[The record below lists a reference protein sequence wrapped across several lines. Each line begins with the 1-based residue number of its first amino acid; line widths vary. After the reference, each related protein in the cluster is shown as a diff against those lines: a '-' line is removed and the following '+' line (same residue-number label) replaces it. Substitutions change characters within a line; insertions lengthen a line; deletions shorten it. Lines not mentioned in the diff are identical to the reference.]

1 MKNNEVKITC
11 CTANKAQVIQSYLT
25 YRKQTRK
32 INNCFSEFI
41 DFFIGDQQGSI
52 SLFFNI
58 YICDLFFFTEDEIA
72 TSYADDTTPSSNG
85 NNVVTASED
94 REAPCPQ

>member
-1 MKNNEVKITC
+1 MNLLI
-11 CTANKAQVIQSYLT
+11 
-25 YRKQTRK
+25 
-32 INNCFSEFI
+32 
-41 DFFIGDQQGSI
+41 FFIGDQQGSI

-94 REAPCPQ
+94 REAPGPQ